1 MQNNFDKLNE
11 IFGVKKPEEGQSP
24 DSAPETAAPE
34 PEKAHEAPSGQE
46 HEPEQG
52 HKAEPETAGNAE
64 TDAEPGA
71 GEEEPAGDE
80 TKVLP
85 SIHGR
90 GVFGGKKRAQSEP

>member
-46 HEPEQG
+46 H
-52 HKAEPETAGNAE
+52 
-64 TDAEPGA
+64 
-71 GEEEPAGDE
+71 
-80 TKVLP
+80 
-85 SIHGR
+85 
-90 GVFGGKKRAQSEP
+90 